1 MERNCP
7 GLSSSSFATIS
18 VEPVVPDCRIGLI
31 AGKHFS
37 HFPQRSFVTVQVH
50 PFIISRFQN
59 GIFYRDISAQCIIPS
74 TRVQIDQCSSVR
86 GNTCDACSRMCLFD
100 SKQENKA
107 KQAVHITLPRQ
118 KFFLSSIVKVLAGS
132 FCGENSEP
140 ARYIYETVNFID
152 IVSFVRFY

>member
-1 MERNCP
+1 MRPQKGKMGRNCS

-31 AGKHFS
+31 PGKHFS

-59 GIFYRDISAQCIIPS
+59 GIFSRDFSAQCIISS

-86 GNTCDACSRMCLFD
+86 GNTCDACSRICLFD
-100 SKQENKA
+100 RKTKRNRPLMLHDQGRSFSN
-107 KQAVHITLPRQ
+107 LLCC
-118 KFFLSSIVKVLAGS
+118 KF
-132 FCGENSEP
+132 
-140 ARYIYETVNFID
+140 
-152 IVSFVRFY
+152 